1 MKKFSTSLDIFRWES
16 IALSKWIDIDEL
28 FTVNIGRYDIS
39 MLGYFN
45 KDLKRNIDNCYC
57 EYVYKEN
64 ESGEIVR
71 ELQWTMGETHMQL
84 VILHPKYEDFKI
96 SFHLFF

>member
-45 KDLKRNIDNCYC
+45 KDLKRNIDNCYS

-71 ELQWTMGETHMQL
+71 ELQWTMEETYMQL
-84 VILHPKYEDFKI
+84 VILHPKYEDFRI
-96 SFHLFF
+96 SFNLFL